1 MKYDPLL
8 TLPKLCQCSY
18 SPALGSCCFFL
29 ETEEG
34 GVICVQKVQFF
45 HNLHSQHAHI
55 SVTAYQLNVLL
66 MDLTLYKLILS
77 CFVIRKPRRKKKRGM
92 LHALCEE
99 EGDLTHFNAV

>member
-8 TLPKLCQCSY
+8 TLSKLCQCSC
-18 SPALGSCCFFL
+18 SHALGSCCFFL

-45 HNLHSQHAHI
+45 LNLHSQHAHI
-55 SVTAYQLNVLL
+55 SVTAYQLNIL
-66 MDLTLYKLILS
+66 MGLTLYKLILS
-77 CFVIRKPRRKKKRGM
+77 CFAITKPYCKKERGM
-92 LHALCEE
+92 LHVLCEE